1 MKKAQRTLE
10 DVILDF
16 ILPCKESTLYLDIVV
31 KTEIK
36 RAERLATAIRSYYLS
51 ILPEKITIDNQ
62 DDYDDETNDE
72 ELYRFGWCAA
82 IDEMKK
88 RIGG

>member
-1 MKKAQRTLE
+1 MNDLEKKVESIISLCCAGNG
-10 DVILDF
+10 VIT
-16 ILPCKESTLYLDIVV
+16 PKEAT
-31 KTEIK
+31 
-36 RAERLATAIRSYYLS
+36 TAIRSYYLS

>member
-1 MKKAQRTLE
+1 MKTLE
-10 DVILDF
+10 NVMHKSWKKSQGQNRTERFNDVA
-16 ILPCKESTLYLDIVV
+16 K
-31 KTEIK
+31 
-36 RAERLATAIRSYYLS
+36 AIRSYYLS